1 MHYITIKQRSD
12 KNERQMSK
20 GEAQGSGH
28 VAADKAEH
36 EEATRGSIETPINGL
51 CGLVAP
57 AAVRPPFLRSC
68 SSGLVGFNSSDR
80 PAVDLSFAILE
91 QFYSHALHHLTPAQP
106 CSY

>member
-1 MHYITIKQRSD
+1 
-12 KNERQMSK
+12 MSK

-36 EEATRGSIETPINGL
+36 EATRGSIETPINGL

-68 SSGLVGFNSSDR
+68 SSELVDFDSSDR
-80 PAVDLSFAILE
+80 PAVDLSFAILK
-91 QFYSHALHHLTPAQP
+91 QFNL
-106 CSY
+106 C